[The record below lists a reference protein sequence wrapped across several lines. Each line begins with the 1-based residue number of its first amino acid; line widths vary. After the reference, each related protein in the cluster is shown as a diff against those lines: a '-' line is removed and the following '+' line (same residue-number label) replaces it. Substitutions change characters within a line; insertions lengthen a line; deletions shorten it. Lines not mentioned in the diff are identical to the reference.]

1 MSNTPLSPQI
11 RTVLRQAERQIKA
24 IASHD
29 HRQLY
34 LLLYRAVCA
43 IGKVDSFFVG
53 LYSEEDGSV
62 VFPYNYDIKDA
73 RLLDDPDRH
82 FLTQGPSIHVIKT
95 QSPYNSDEDGRKILN
110 EGKNFGDMEAISSS
124 AIFAPILEP
133 ITARKKRT
141 LGVVSMQS
149 YEAGC
154 YGAEHLAALIKLAS
168 FASEVLVRERRETE
182 EDRDKPMRPIV
193 QIVDDLGLI
202 LKKIRSQ
209 IQELPPTLPCY
220 RILQEEICEAQ
231 RIVSEI
237 PNHPALSQI
246 NPLISLKPREV
257 EVAVLL
263 ARGMTENEVAD
274 RLILS
279 YHTIGT
285 HRKNIYATLGIAS
298 KAELVRLLSPFS
310 DSLDQYLP

>member
-1 MSNTPLSPQI
+1 MSSTLLPPHI
-11 RTVLRQAERQIKA
+11 RTVLRQAERKIKA

-34 LLLYRAVCA
+34 LVLYEAVCA
-43 IGKVDSFFVG
+43 IGKVDAFFVG

-82 FLTQGPSIHVIKT
+82 FLTQGPSIHVIRT
-95 QSPYNSDEDGRKILN
+95 QSPYNSDEDERKILN
-110 EGKNFGDMEAISSS
+110 EGENFGDMVALSSS

-141 LGVVSMQS
+141 LGVMSAQS

-154 YGAEHLAALIKLAS
+154 YGAEHLVALVKLAS
-168 FASEVLVRERRETE
+168 FASEVLVRERQETE
-182 EDRDKPMRPIV
+182 EDRDRSMRPIV
-193 QIVDDLGLI
+193 RIVDDLGLI

-209 IQELPPTLPCY
+209 MQELPSSLSHYDTL
-220 RILQEEICEAQ
+220 QDEICEAQ

-237 PNHPALSQI
+237 PYHPALLQT
-246 NPLISLKPREV
+246 NPLILLKPREV
-257 EVAVLL
+257 AVAVLL
-263 ARGMTENEVAD
+263 SRGLTENEVAD
-274 RLILS
+274 RLSLS

-298 KAELVRLLSPFS
+298 KAELIRLLFPFS
-310 DSLDQYLP
+310 DSLGSYLP